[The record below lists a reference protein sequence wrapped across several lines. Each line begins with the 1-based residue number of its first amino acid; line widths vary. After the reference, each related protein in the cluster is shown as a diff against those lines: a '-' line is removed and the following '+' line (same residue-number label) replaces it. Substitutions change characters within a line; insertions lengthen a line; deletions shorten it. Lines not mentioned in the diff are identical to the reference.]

1 MTLEKFHEGD
11 LFCPHFLH
19 MGKKKHDQRPDKN
32 QDCIQCLPKSI
43 FHSTIQYNT
52 HNLSC
57 NISIQERTLCTV
69 NFFTTLMKCCL
80 FQQKQPLDISW
91 HSSWRGLRHLA
102 ATCVLDTT
110 WRPGDCS
117 SKWHLPPTQSGG
129 KAGGESHH
137 GWGAR
142 GGVQWSP
149 RLGI

>member
-52 HNLSC
+52 HSLSC

-117 SKWHLPPTQSGG
+117 SK
-129 KAGGESHH
+129 
-137 GWGAR
+137 
-142 GGVQWSP
+142 
-149 RLGI
+149 

>member
-11 LFCPHFLH
+11 LFCPYFLH
-19 MGKKKHDQRPDKN
+19 MGKKK
-32 QDCIQCLPKSI
+32 LESGL
-43 FHSTIQYNT
+43 HSMSSKINFPFNYTIQYT
-52 HNLSC
+52 QFVMQHFNLRKDFMHC
-57 NISIQERTLCTV
+57 H
-69 NFFTTLMKCCL
+69 FFTTLMKCCL

-91 HSSWRGLRHLA
+91 HNSWRGLQHLA

-149 RLGI
+149 RLDI